1 MEVEYLSEAES
12 IGSDAGHFR
21 GKHVSTSKDKKDETS
36 TRAMIIHLFGTTPEG
51 KSVRVEVNGFC
62 PFFYVALPPTTTP
75 TEESRFKIKLQEA
88 ICAKIPKSI
97 SNTIKF
103 ELVRKQK
110 LIGFTGGQIFPFL
123 KISVPSLGSF
133 YELRKLFLDDRQI
146 PKFRLPQ
153 AGSKP
158 LEIFES
164 NIDPMLRFF
173 HIRDLQPCGWACVKG
188 LELESAD
195 DTIQL
200 RADWDSISPSVSS
213 VVTAP
218 FKHAFWDIECY
229 SHDKE
234 FPVAQQGYRRVAK
247 QLWQGGYDVSAMP
260 GLLEEGFAASAAKAD
275 SAASAKAVKIP
286 PLKNPKLAPRAKE
299 ISAIVTAPKF
309 VERLKEIWDGRDG
322 LLVKQKAERLASLTK
337 FLDSCFARLAP
348 IAGDPIIQIGTV
360 SVSGRGGN
368 QKESHIFVLGGCA
381 ELSSIPDAH
390 VHVFKTEK
398 ELLLGW
404 FNWLIEENFDI
415 FSGYNIFGFDERY
428 VWERL
433 IELGLE
439 QEECV
444 QRMTRLWDEGGEM
457 KLQEKFLSSSA
468 LGDNMLYMWN
478 TPGRLRIDLYSHIKR
493 KVQLTSYK
501 LDSVCAA
508 FLSGKLG
515 GISAYGSEGQGRWL
529 LKTKQRGDARL
540 GRYVQVLNELGEDL
554 SDKMKIVE
562 ITGDGIVVES
572 EEELIAVA
580 GEAVKWAIVK
590 DDVSPQELFRL
601 HREGGDIGRARIAAY
616 CIQDCDLVY
625 ELYKKLDVFNEAMS
639 MANVC
644 SVPVSYIFTR
654 GQGIKIESLI
664 FKDCMLKDQLIVVQ
678 PAAVFGAAGAAAE
691 GQAQEDSYEGAIVL
705 DPVPGF
711 YTEAPIGVCD
721 FASLY
726 PSTIISENISHD
738 MLVWTKDYDMNGKL
752 VCVKYGSEEA
762 ERFAPPGTRWTDIEF
777 DILRPDPN
785 DTHKNPKKTKQ
796 GTRICRYAQLAGN
809 KKGSLPQIVGKLLA
823 ARKAKR
829 AEITKTDDP
838 FKKALLD
845 AEQNAYKITANSLY
859 GQLGSRTF
867 KIRLQDLAAS
877 VTAYAR
883 KQIMFSKDAIEEF
896 YGPAAGRKD
905 CNASEAKV
913 VYGDSVTGDTPLF
926 LKGVDTP
933 YIQRIDALA
942 GEWLHWHESK
952 EAIDIQGRG
961 LLTWTDKG
969 WTEIRRIIRHRLQ
982 PGKKLYRILTHTGVV
997 DCTED
1002 HSLVADSGEAVKPGE
1017 VSIGSSLLHHSV
1029 FGEFGSGKGVPSAK
1043 EAKEAWAMGFF
1054 LADGSAD
1061 VYDCPSGSKATWAI
1075 NKADTS
1081 LLEKVADKLP
1091 FDTKILD
1098 TLESSGVYKLVPVGV
1113 IKEHALRYRE
1123 LFYNTSREK
1132 RIPSCILNAPIEIV
1146 KEFMEGFYA
1155 GDGDKANGH
1164 GYTRW
1169 DQKGKEV
1176 SSGLWILSQRL
1187 GFKASLNDRGDKEDV
1202 FCMTLTDWYQQK
1214 SRTAIKKIRELSS
1227 EGVEYVYDLE
1237 TENHHFAVGPGNLI
1251 VHNTDSLF
1259 VCFNPRN
1266 PETGE
1271 RLQGREAIVKTIE
1284 LTEEAGHFITQAL
1297 RAPHDF
1303 EYDKVFSPFI
1313 IFSKKRY
1320 VGNKYE
1326 DSPDDFKE
1334 TSMGIVL
1341 KRRDN
1346 APLLKMIYGGAIDK
1360 LLNSRDIA
1368 GATAFVQEKVRDLV
1382 DGHMKLSQL
1391 TITKALA
1398 ADYEGTPP
1406 AHKMLADRIT
1416 ARDPGNAPASG
1427 DRVGFVYVQPE
1438 VGQKAGKLQG
1448 DRIETP
1454 QYIEENGLKPDTEYY
1469 IEHQLNNPLSQ
1480 LFGILLEKMPGFA
1493 PPMKWSDNPDKLIT
1507 QRELMAGE
1515 ILFRRALQQ
1524 CQKFATAN
1532 FITKNFGSVAAVA
1545 KRQPLQPRQS
1555 ASVLPASLQAVAP
1568 KKQSSL
1574 DLFIKQT
1581 AIMTDTLLARD
1592 MRAARA
1598 AKREKK
1604 KE

>member
-12 IGSDAGHFR
+12 IDSDAGRFR

-51 KSVRVEVNGFC
+51 KSVRVEVNGFR
-62 PFFYVALPPTTTP
+62 PFFYVALPPTTNP
-75 TEESRFKIKLQEA
+75 TEESRFKVKLQDA
-88 ICAKIPKSI
+88 ICAKISKSI
-97 SNTIKF
+97 SNTIQF

-110 LIGFTGGQIFPFL
+110 LIGFTGGQTFPFL

-260 GLLEEGFAASAAKAD
+260 GLLEEAFAASAA
-275 SAASAKAVKIP
+275 SAGVAGSAVKIP

-309 VERLKEIWDGRDG
+309 IERLKEIWEGRDG

-337 FLDSCFARLAP
+337 FLDSCFGRLAP

-360 SVSGRGGN
+360 SVSGRGGSE
-368 QKESHIFVLGGCA
+368 KESHIFVLGGCA

-404 FNWLIEENFDI
+404 FIWLIEENFDI

-428 VWERL
+428 IWERL

-515 GISAYGSEGQGRWL
+515 GISAYGAEGEGRWL

-554 SDKMKIVE
+554 SDKMKIIE

-572 EEELIAVA
+572 EEELVAVA

-601 HREGGDIGRARIAAY
+601 HREGGDVGRARIAAY

-678 PAAVFGAAGAAAE
+678 PAAAFGSTPIE
-691 GQAQEDSYEGAIVL
+691 GQVQEDSYEGAIVL

-738 MLVWTKDYDMNGKL
+738 MLVWTKDYDMNDKL

-896 YGPAAGRKD
+896 YGPAAGDPR
-905 CNASEAKV
+905 CSAEI
-913 VYGDSVTGDTPLF
+913 VYGD
-926 LKGVDTP
+926 
-933 YIQRIDALA
+933 
-942 GEWLHWHESK
+942 
-952 EAIDIQGRG
+952 
-961 LLTWTDKG
+961 
-969 WTEIRRIIRHRLQ
+969 
-982 PGKKLYRILTHTGVV
+982 
-997 DCTED
+997 
-1002 HSLVADSGEAVKPGE
+1002 
-1017 VSIGSSLLHHSV
+1017 
-1029 FGEFGSGKGVPSAK
+1029 
-1043 EAKEAWAMGFF
+1043 
-1054 LADGSAD
+1054 
-1061 VYDCPSGSKATWAI
+1061 
-1075 NKADTS
+1075 
-1081 LLEKVADKLP
+1081 
-1091 FDTKILD
+1091 
-1098 TLESSGVYKLVPVGV
+1098 
-1113 IKEHALRYRE
+1113 
-1123 LFYNTSREK
+1123 
-1132 RIPSCILNAPIEIV
+1132 
-1146 KEFMEGFYA
+1146 
-1155 GDGDKANGH
+1155 
-1164 GYTRW
+1164 
-1169 DQKGKEV
+1169 
-1176 SSGLWILSQRL
+1176 
-1187 GFKASLNDRGDKEDV
+1187 
-1202 FCMTLTDWYQQK
+1202 
-1214 SRTAIKKIRELSS
+1214 
-1227 EGVEYVYDLE
+1227 
-1237 TENHHFAVGPGNLI
+1237 
-1251 VHNTDSLF
+1251 TDSLF

-1391 TITKALA
+1391 TITKSLA

-1427 DRVGFVYVQPE
+1427 DRVGFVYVQPF
-1438 VGQKAGKLQG
+1438 GDNALSKLQG
-1448 DRIETP
+1448 DKIETP
-1454 QYIEENGLKPDTEYY
+1454 QFVEENGLKIDTEYY
-1469 IEHQLNNPLSQ
+1469 INHQLINPLSQ
-1480 LFGILLEKMPGFA
+1480 LFGIVLESMPGYV
-1493 PPMKWSDNPDKLIT
+1493 PPDKWSDNPDKLLG
-1507 QRELMAGE
+1507 QRELLAAD
-1515 ILFRRALQQ
+1515 ILFKEALEKAKGQTRYALSS
-1524 CQKFATAN
+1524 CREVAKKN
-1532 FITKNFGSVAAVA
+1532 FILTQFGTSASTSS
-1545 KRQPLQPRQS
+1545 KRQPRQS
-1555 ASVLPASLQAVAP
+1555 AARSSPPTLPASLQAVAP

-1574 DLFIKQT
+1574 DIFIKQT

-1592 MRAARA
+1592 MRAA
-1598 AKREKK
+1598 KRERKAKEAKK
-1604 KE
+1604 D